1 MYHAIALASRSSAP
15 QRLAMRPH
23 LVRLAAALLSVA
35 VGASALGAQQSGTGT
50 IAGTIT
56 DSVRTKAA
64 AGATVLL
71 TRLSPEPSELRTTV
85 TDDKGRFRFDTL
97 VAGRYSVAFATDYLD
112 SLSINMPPREVALA
126 SGRLERVDF
135 ATPSGATLRAAAC
148 PRLKLSTGQGAVIGD
163 VANADTDQPLGGAQI
178 AVSWIE
184 LAVDSTLHAVTTPR
198 GGVVAADPA
207 GHYRLCG
214 VPTDTYLT
222 VQVQDSGRAGSPL
235 TLTVGHEG
243 GVVRRDLSLSLS
255 SARTVA
261 VLDSAAA
268 AAARHDMVTMPLL
281 TGTATLAGIVRG
293 AAGEP
298 LSMAEVRIRG
308 AAGVARSDSAGRFTL
323 TSQPAG
329 SQLVETRHIG
339 YLLGQAPAELR
350 SGRTSNISVTLAR
363 IVSLDSIRIV
373 AQRSR
378 YPEFESRRSNRAGAG
393 RFLDEQEI
401 EHQHA
406 MQASDLLRMV
416 HGFRVEGSGLDT
428 KVYTTHGN
436 FEMSSMGPCEANIV
450 VNGVE
455 HQDINLVDPSNIGAI
470 EAYAGPADAPVQ
482 YDRPCGVIVIWLKR
496 GGIRR

>member
-1 MYHAIALASRSSAP
+1 MRLPLACLS
-15 QRLAMRPH
+15 
-23 LVRLAAALLSVA
+23 AALIAGVIT
-35 VGASALGAQQSGTGT
+35 ASALDAQQTGTGT

-56 DSVRTKAA
+56 DSLRAKPAS
-64 AGATVLL
+64 GATVLL
-71 TRLSPEPSELRTTV
+71 TRLAPEPSELRTAV

-112 SLSINMPPREVALA
+112 SLSINMPPREVTLA

-135 ATPSGATLRAAAC
+135 ATPSGTTLRAAAC
-148 PRLKLSTGQGAVIGD
+148 PGLKLPSAQGAVIGD
-163 VANADTDQPLGGAQI
+163 VANADTDQPLGGAQV
-178 AVSWIE
+178 AVSWTE
-184 LAVDSTLHAVTTPR
+184 LAVDSALHAVTTPR
-198 GGVVAADPA
+198 GGVVAADPL

-243 GVVRRDLSLSLS
+243 GVARRNLSLSLS
-255 SARTVA
+255 SARSIA
-261 VLDSAAA
+261 MLDSMAA
-268 AAARHDMVTMPLL
+268 AAARHDSVTVPPL
-281 TGTATLAGIVRG
+281 TGTATLAGVVHG

-308 AAGVARSDSAGRFTL
+308 AAGMARSDSTGHFAL
-323 TSQPAG
+323 TGQPAG
-329 SQLVETRHIG
+329 SQLLETRHIG
-339 YLLGQAPAELR
+339 YLLGQAPVDLR
-350 SGRTSNISVTLAR
+350 TGRTSNVQVTLAR

-378 YPEFESRRSNRAGAG
+378 YPEFESRRSSRAGGG
-393 RFLDEQEI
+393 RFLDESEI
-401 EHQHA
+401 DHQHA
-406 MQASDLLRMV
+406 MHASDLLRMV

-455 HQDINLVDPSNIGAI
+455 HQDINLVDPTNIGAI

>member
-1 MYHAIALASRSSAP
+1 
-15 QRLAMRPH
+15 MRPH
-23 LVRLAAALLSVA
+23 FARLSAALLA
-35 VGASALGAQQSGTGT
+35 VVIGASALRAQESASGT

-56 DSVRTKAA
+56 DSVRAKPA

-85 TDDKGRFRFDTL
+85 TDEKGRFRFDTL

-112 SLSINMPPREVALA
+112 SLSINMPPREVTLA
-126 SGRLERVDF
+126 TGRQERVDF

-148 PRLKLSTGQGAVIGD
+148 PMLKLSTEQGAVIGD
-163 VANADTDQPLGGAQI
+163 VANADSDQPLGGAKV
-178 AVSWIE
+178 AVSWTE
-184 LAVDSTLHAVTTPR
+184 LTVDSALHAVTTPR
-198 GGVVAADPA
+198 GGVVAADPS

-243 GVVRRDLSLSLS
+243 GVVRRDLSLSLA
-255 SARTVA
+255 SARTLA
-261 VLDSAAA
+261 MLDSTAA
-268 AAARHDMVTMPLL
+268 AAARHDTVTVPPL
-281 TGTATLAGIVRG
+281 TGTATLAGVVHG

-298 LSMAEVRIRG
+298 LAMAEVRIRG
-308 AAGVARSDSAGRFTL
+308 AAGMARSDSSGQFTL
-323 TSQPAG
+323 TGQPAG
-329 SQLVETRHIG
+329 SQLLETRHIG
-339 YLLGQAPAELR
+339 YLLGQAPVELR
-350 SGRTSNISVTLAR
+350 SGRTSKVSVTLSR

-378 YPEFESRRSNRAGAG
+378 YPEFESRRSSRAGGG
-393 RFLDEQEI
+393 RFLDESEI
-401 EHQHA
+401 DRQHA

-455 HQDINLVDPSNIGAI
+455 HQDINLVDPVNIGAI

-496 GGIRR
+496 GRPAR

>member
-1 MYHAIALASRSSAP
+1 MRLDIARLSAAFLAVAIAT
-15 QRLAMRPH
+15 
-23 LVRLAAALLSVA
+23 
-35 VGASALGAQQSGTGT
+35 SALGAQEPGTGT

-56 DSVRTKAA
+56 DSVRAKPAV
-64 AGATVLL
+64 GATVLL

-112 SLSINMPPREVALA
+112 SLSINVPPREVTLA
-126 SGRLERVDF
+126 SGRQQRVDF

-148 PRLKLSTGQGAVIGD
+148 PGLKLSNALGAVIGD
-163 VANADTDQPLGGAQI
+163 VANADTDQPLGGAQV
-178 AVSWIE
+178 AVSWTE
-184 LAVDSTLHAVTTPR
+184 LAVDSALHAVTTPR
-198 GGVVAADPA
+198 GGVVAADSL

-214 VPTDTYLT
+214 VPTDTYLM

-243 GVVRRDLSLSLS
+243 GVARRDLSLSLA
-255 SARTVA
+255 SARSIA
-261 VLDSAAA
+261 ALDSTAAA
-268 AAARHDMVTMPLL
+268 VARHDTVTVPPL
-281 TGTATLAGIVRG
+281 TGTATLAGVVHG
-293 AAGEP
+293 PSGQP
-298 LSMAEVRIRG
+298 LPLAEVRIRG
-308 AAGVARSDSAGRFTL
+308 AAGLARTDTAGHFTL
-323 TSQPAG
+323 TGQPAG
-329 SQLVETRHIG
+329 SQLLETRHIG
-339 YLLGQAPAELR
+339 YLLGQVPVELR
-350 SGRTSNISVTLAR
+350 SGRTSNVSVTLAR

-378 YPEFESRRSNRAGAG
+378 YPEFESRRSSRAGGG
-393 RFLDEQEI
+393 RFLDEQQI
-401 EHQHA
+401 ENQHA

-455 HQDINLVDPSNIGAI
+455 HQDINLVDPMNIGAI

-496 GGIRR
+496 GNVRR

>member
-1 MYHAIALASRSSAP
+1 MRTHFARRSAVLLAL
-15 QRLAMRPH
+15 
-23 LVRLAAALLSVA
+23 
-35 VGASALGAQQSGTGT
+35 ALGAAPLSAQTPGTGT

-56 DSVRTKAA
+56 DSTRAKPAV
-64 AGATVLL
+64 GATVLL

-85 TDDKGRFRFDTL
+85 TDEKGRFRFDTL

-112 SLSINMPPREVALA
+112 SLSINMPPREVSLA

-163 VANADTDQPLGGAQI
+163 VANADTDQPLGGAQV

-184 LAVDSTLHAVTTPR
+184 LAVDSALHAVTTPR
-198 GGVVAADPA
+198 GGVVAADSS

-261 VLDSAAA
+261 ALDSAAA
-268 AAARHDMVTMPLL
+268 AAARHDSVTVPLL
-281 TGTATLAGIVRG
+281 TGTATLTGVVRG

-308 AAGVARSDSAGRFTL
+308 AAGVARTDSAGRFTL
-323 TSQPAG
+323 TGQPAG
-329 SQLVETRHIG
+329 SQLV
-339 YLLGQAPAELR
+339 
-350 SGRTSNISVTLAR
+350 
-363 IVSLDSIRIV
+363 
-373 AQRSR
+373 
-378 YPEFESRRSNRAGAG
+378 
-393 RFLDEQEI
+393 
-401 EHQHA
+401 
-406 MQASDLLRMV
+406 
-416 HGFRVEGSGLDT
+416 
-428 KVYTTHGN
+428 
-436 FEMSSMGPCEANIV
+436 
-450 VNGVE
+450 
-455 HQDINLVDPSNIGAI
+455 
-470 EAYAGPADAPVQ
+470 
-482 YDRPCGVIVIWLKR
+482 
-496 GGIRR
+496 